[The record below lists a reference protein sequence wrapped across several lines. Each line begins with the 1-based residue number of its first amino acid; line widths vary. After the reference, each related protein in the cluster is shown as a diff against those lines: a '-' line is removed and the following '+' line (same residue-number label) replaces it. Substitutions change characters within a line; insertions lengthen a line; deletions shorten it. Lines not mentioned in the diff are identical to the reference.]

1 MVYSFLDKTTGAGG
15 KAALARPHSKTCR
28 HLGRAV

>member
-1 MVYSFLDKTTGAGG
+1 MVARFLNNTPGASG
-15 KAALARPHSKTCR
+15 KAALARAHSKTCR